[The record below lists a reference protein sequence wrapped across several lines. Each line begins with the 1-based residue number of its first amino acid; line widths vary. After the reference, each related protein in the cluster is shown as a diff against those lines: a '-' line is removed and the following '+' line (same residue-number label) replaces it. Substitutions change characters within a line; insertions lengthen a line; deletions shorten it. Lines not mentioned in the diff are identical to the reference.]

1 MNRRPLTALL
11 AVSLL
16 AVPLAGCASGSGS
29 SSDDASASS
38 TAGGTLEVVASTDV
52 YGDIAKQIGGDD
64 VKVTSIID
72 SPDKDPHE
80 YQATSRDQLALS
92 TADVVIQNGGGYD
105 DFVDTMIDALPGGQT
120 PVLLNAADISGY
132 DQEPAEGEFNEHVW
146 YDVPTMKKLAEQIEQ
161 AFSTADADG
170 SATFEANEQA
180 FTAKLDGIASAEAD
194 AKASAT
200 GKGVAITEPVP
211 LYLTTAMGLE
221 NRTPDE
227 FSEAIE
233 EGTDVPADVL
243 KETLALFSEKQVAAL
258 VYNAQT
264 TGATTDQVVA
274 AANAAGVPVVPV
286 TETLPADLPAG
297 SGYVEWMTANVD
309 AVASAIRGS

>member
-11 AVSLL
+11 AASLL
-16 AVPLAGCASGSGS
+16 AVPLAGCASGYGS
-29 SSDDASASS
+29 PSDDATASS
-38 TAGGTLEVVASTDV
+38 DGVVKVVASTDV
-52 YGDIAKQIGGDD
+52 YGDIAKQVGGDD
-64 VKVTSIID
+64 VEVTSIID

-80 YQATSRDQLALS
+80 YQATARDQLALS

-105 DFVDTMIDALPGGQT
+105 DFIDTMISALPGDES
-120 PVLLNAADISGY
+120 PVLLNASDISGY
-132 DQEPAEGEFNEHVW
+132 DQEPAEGEFNEHMW
-146 YDVPTMKKLAEQIEQ
+146 YDVPTMEKLVAEI
-161 AFSTADADG
+161 AD
-170 SATFEANEQA
+170 E
-180 FTAKLDGIASAEAD
+180 L
-194 AKASAT
+194 AKADPDRASVFEENERAYT
-200 GKGVAITEPVP
+200 ARLDEVAAAQAAVEPEGAGKGVAITEPVP
-211 LYLTTAMGLE
+211 LYLTDAMGLE

-243 KETLALFSEKQVAAL
+243 RETLALFEEKQVAAL

-274 AANAAGVPVVPV
+274 AAQAAGVPVVPV
-286 TETLPADLPAG
+286 TETLPADLPEG
-297 SGYVEWMTANVD
+297 SGYIEWMTENVD

>member
-16 AVPLAGCASGSGS
+16 AVPLAGCASGSAAP
-29 SSDDASASS
+29 SDGASAS
-38 TAGGTLEVVASTDV
+38 ADGTLEVVASTDV

-105 DFVDTMIDALPGGQT
+105 DFIDTMVDALPDAGSH
-120 PVLLNAADISGY
+120 VLLNASDISGY
-132 DQEPAEGEFNEHVW
+132 DQEPAEGEFNEHMW
-146 YDVPTMKKLAEQIEQ
+146 YDVPTMKKLAAGIAE
-161 AFSTADADG
+161 AFSKADQAG
-170 SATFEANEQA
+170 ASTFEANEKA
-180 FTAKLDGIASAEAD
+180 FSEELDGIASAEAD
-194 AKASAT
+194 AKAAGT

-211 LYLTTAMGLE
+211 LYLTSAMGLE

-243 KETLALFSEKQVAAL
+243 AETLALFSEKQVAAL

-264 TGATTDQVVA
+264 TGTTTDQVVA
-274 AANAAGVPVVPV
+274 AAKAAGVPVVPV

-297 SGYVEWMTANVD
+297 SGYVEWMTENVA